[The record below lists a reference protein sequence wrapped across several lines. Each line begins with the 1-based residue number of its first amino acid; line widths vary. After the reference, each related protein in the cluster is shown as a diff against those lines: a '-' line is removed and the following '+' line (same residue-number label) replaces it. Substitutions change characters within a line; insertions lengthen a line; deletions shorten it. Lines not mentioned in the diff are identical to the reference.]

1 MLYRFEN
8 LEKSYGPHDV
18 LKGAT
23 WQHNP
28 GEKVALVG
36 RNGAGKTTLFRLL
49 LKQEEADRGQILR
62 ASGLSIGHVGQHL
75 DAEAG
80 MSLFDYVETAFA
92 DVLAIERKMRAIEHD
107 LADVDRPDHDRL
119 LEKYAELQHDY
130 EHADGYTLHAEVERV
145 LTGVG
150 FVKGEFD
157 RPIAEFSGGQQN
169 RAMLARV
176 LLTKVD
182 LLLLDEPTNHLDL
195 AGIEFLEEFLQSFK
209 GSYLLI
215 SHDRTFL
222 NRTVGKI
229 VELAHGKLVEYHG
242 NYERFVA
249 QRAERME
256 KMAVD
261 YERQQEHIER
271 TQDFIRRNIAGQK
284 TKQAKSRRKELAR
297 LDELERP
304 ESDETLAKFRLE
316 AGPRSGAIALTADR
330 VTAGYPSP
338 AASPHPLPAGEG
350 GPQVAPPNPLP
361 AGGRGPQ
368 VAPPHPLPAGEG
380 GPQVAPPHPLPA
392 GEGGPQ
398 GRVRAIV
405 NMLTMV
411 IRRGERYAII
421 GPNGSGK
428 STLLKTFAGRLQPL
442 EGTVAYGHN
451 VHVGYYDQTLG
462 DLNPKGSVID
472 EIWNLDTTQTEEQ
485 ARSYL
490 AQFSFFDDDVF
501 KKTRDLS
508 GGEKG
513 RLALAKIM
521 FTGGNLMLLD
531 EPTNHLDVY
540 TREAL
545 EEALERFTGALVV
558 VSHDRY
564 FIDRVAENVIVV
576 DDGAAEI
583 FPGNYSDHVER
594 VKAGIPVPRPATMP
608 QPSPPA
614 PLPAGEGGR
623 RPGEGASA
631 EKKKRDKRLKK
642 IDEELADLESRIAA
656 AERER
661 ERNDLLLCSEEI
673 YRDGD
678 RTRKIQSQNADLK
691 AMIELLMRKWE
702 ALEKEREE
710 VAPVSS

>member
-1 MLYRFEN
+1 MLYRFEDI
-8 LEKSYGPHDV
+8 EKSYGPHDI
-18 LKGAT
+18 LKGVT

-49 LKQEEADRGQILR
+49 LKQEETDRGQIVR
-62 ASGLSIGHVGQHL
+62 ASGLTIGHVGQHL
-75 DAEAG
+75 DAEPG
-80 MSLFDYVETAFA
+80 MTLFDYVETAFA
-92 DVLAIERKMRAIEHD
+92 DVLAIERKMRGLEHD
-107 LADVDRPDHDRL
+107 LGDSSRGDHERL

-145 LTGVG
+145 LSGVG
-150 FVKGEFD
+150 FVKGDWE

-176 LLTKVD
+176 LLTQVD

-195 AGIEFLEEFLQSFK
+195 NGIEFLEEFLHDFK
-209 GSYLLI
+209 GSFLLI

-222 NRTVGKI
+222 NRTVEKI
-229 VELAHGKLVEYHG
+229 VELAHGKLLEYHG
-242 NYERFVA
+242 NYDRFV
-249 QRAERME
+249 QLRAERME

-261 YERQQEHIER
+261 YERQQELIDK

-284 TKQAKSRRKELAR
+284 TKQAKSRRKMLAK
-297 LDELERP
+297 LDEVERP
-304 ESDETLAKFRLE
+304 ETDETFANFRLE

-330 VTAGYPSP
+330 VIAGYED
-338 AASPHPLPAGEG
+338 HPVVHGFS
-350 GPQVAPPNPLP
+350 
-361 AGGRGPQ
+361 
-368 VAPPHPLPAGEG
+368 
-380 GPQVAPPHPLPA
+380 
-392 GEGGPQ
+392 
-398 GRVRAIV
+398 
-405 NMLTMV
+405 TT

-442 EGTVAYGHN
+442 AGTVTYGHN

-472 EIWNLDTTQTEEQ
+472 EVWNLDHSQTEEQ
-485 ARSYL
+485 VRSYL

-521 FTGGNLMLLD
+521 YVGGNLMLLD

-545 EEALERFTGALVV
+545 EEALERFTGALIV

-564 FIDRVAENVIVV
+564 FIDRVVDNVMVV
-576 DDGAAEI
+576 EEGTAEI
-583 FPGNYSDHVER
+583 YPGNYSDHVER
-594 VKAGIPVPRPATMP
+594 VKAGLAVPRVSVAAPA
-608 QPSPPA
+608 SGAVAPA
-614 PLPAGEGGR
+614 AESGR
-623 RPGEGASA
+623 RYTEDDKTSRNEQRKHA
-631 EKKKRDKRLKK
+631 KRLKK
-642 IDEELADLESRIAA
+642 IDEEIAALEARIAA

-661 ERNDLLLCSEEI
+661 ERNDFLLCSEEV
-673 YRDGD
+673 YRDGE
-678 RTRKIQSQNADLK
+678 RTKKIQAQNADLK
-691 AMIELLMRKWE
+691 SMIDLLYGKWE
-702 ALEKEREE
+702 TLAKEREE
-710 VAPVSS
+710 LEGAVA

>member
-8 LEKSYGPHDV
+8 IEKSYGPHDI

-28 GEKVALVG
+28 GEHVGLVG

-49 LKQEEADRGQILR
+49 LKQEEPDRGQIIR

-75 DAEAG
+75 DAEPG
-80 MSLFDYVETAFA
+80 MSLFDYVETAFGE
-92 DVLAIERKMRAIEHD
+92 VLTIERKMRAIEHD
-107 LADVDRPDHDRL
+107 LADTTRSDHERL
-119 LEKYAELQHDY
+119 LQKYAELQHDF
-130 EHADGYTLHAEVERV
+130 EHADGYTRHAEVERV

-150 FVKGEFD
+150 FNEKRDWE

-176 LLTKVD
+176 LLTRVD

-195 AGIEFLEEFLQSFK
+195 RGIEFLEEFLQSFS

-222 NRTVGKI
+222 NRTVTKI
-229 VELAHGKLVEYHG
+229 IELAHGRLLEYNG
-242 NYERFVA
+242 NYERFL
-249 QRAERME
+249 QLRGERME
-256 KMAVD
+256 KMAAD
-261 YERQQEHIER
+261 FERQQEYIEK

-284 TKQAKSRRKELAR
+284 TKQAKSRRKMLGK

-304 ESDETLAKFRLE
+304 ETDETLASFKLD
-316 AGPRSGAIALTADR
+316 AGPRSGAVALTADR
-330 VTAGYPSP
+330 LAAGYPD
-338 AASPHPLPAGEG
+338 
-350 GPQVAPPNPLP
+350 
-361 AGGRGPQ
+361 
-368 VAPPHPLPAGEG
+368 
-380 GPQVAPPHPLPA
+380 
-392 GEGGPQ
+392 
-398 GRVRAIV
+398 RVV
-405 NMLTMV
+405 VENFSLSV
-411 IRRGERYAII
+411 RRGERYAIM

-428 STLLKTFAGRLQPL
+428 STLLKTFAGRLPVIS
-442 EGTVAYGHN
+442 GHVTYGHN
-451 VHVGYYDQTLG
+451 VQVGYYDQTLG
-462 DLNPKGSVID
+462 DLNPKGTVID
-472 EIWNLDTTQTEEQ
+472 EVWNLDHNQTEEEV
-485 ARSYL
+485 RSYL

-521 FTGGNLMLLD
+521 YVGGNVMLLD

-545 EEALERFTGALVV
+545 EEALERFTGALIV

-564 FIDRVAENVIVV
+564 FIDRVAENVILVE
-576 DDGAAEI
+576 DGAADVYA
-583 FPGNYSDHVER
+583 GNYTDLVER
-594 VKAGIPVPRPATMP
+594 FKAGAAAPVVHHPKPAVRHA
-608 QPSPPA
+608 QPDLPKAAAPKPALSPDQK
-614 PLPAGEGGR
+614 
-623 RPGEGASA
+623 A
-631 EKKKRDKRLKK
+631 EQKKREKRIRK
-642 IDEELADLESRIAA
+642 IDEEVAALEERIAS

-661 ERNDLLLCSEEI
+661 ERNDLLLCSEEV

-678 RTRKIQSQNADLK
+678 RMKKIQQQNADIK
-691 AMIELLMRKWE
+691 AMIDLLYGKWE
-702 ALEKEREE
+702 ALAKEKEELE
-710 VAPVSS
+710 SAVV

>member
-18 LKGAT
+18 LRGAT

-28 GEKVALVG
+28 GEHVGLVG

-49 LKQEEADRGQILR
+49 LKEEEADRGTIIR
-62 ASGLSIGHVGQHL
+62 ASGLTMGHVGQHL
-75 DAEAG
+75 DAEPE

-92 DVLAIERKMRAIEHD
+92 DVLAIERKMRAMEHD
-107 LADVDRPDHDRL
+107 LADTTRSAAEHDRL
-119 LEKYAELQHDY
+119 LHKYAELQHDF
-130 EHADGYTLHAEVERV
+130 ERLDGYTLHAEVERV

-150 FVKGEFD
+150 FADKAEWQ
-157 RPIAEFSGGQQN
+157 RPIAAFSGGQQN

-195 AGIEFLEEFLQSFK
+195 KGIEFLEEFLQSFT

-229 VELAHGKLVEYHG
+229 IELAHGKLIEYNG
-242 NYERFVA
+242 NYERFLVL
-249 QRAERME
+249 REERME
-256 KMAVD
+256 KMAID
-261 YERQQEHIER
+261 YERQQEMIER
-271 TQDFIRRNIAGQK
+271 TQEFIRRNIAGQK
-284 TKQAKSRRKELAR
+284 TKQAKSRRKMLER
-297 LDELERP
+297 LDEVERP
-304 ESDETLAKFRLE
+304 ESDETLARFRLD

-330 VTAGYPSP
+330 LTAGYDDKAVVSDF
-338 AASPHPLPAGEG
+338 A
-350 GPQVAPPNPLP
+350 
-361 AGGRGPQ
+361 
-368 VAPPHPLPAGEG
+368 
-380 GPQVAPPHPLPA
+380 
-392 GEGGPQ
+392 
-398 GRVRAIV
+398 
-405 NMLTMV
+405 LT
-411 IRRGERYAII
+411 IRRGERYAIM

-442 EGTVAYGHN
+442 AGSVSYGHN
-451 VHVGYYDQTLG
+451 VQVGYYDQTLG
-462 DLNPKGSVID
+462 DLNPNGIVID

-485 ARSYL
+485 VRSYL
-490 AQFSFFDDDVF
+490 ARFSFFDEDLQ

-564 FIDRVAENVIVV
+564 FIDRVAENIILVE
-576 DDGAAEI
+576 DGAGEVYA
-583 FPGNYSDHVER
+583 GNYTDLAER
-594 VKAGIPVPRPATMP
+594 MKAGLATPKPRAAPEPGPSQRPTPA
-608 QPSPPA
+608 S
-614 PLPAGEGGR
+614 GR
-623 RPGEGASA
+623 AHSTSTVTR
-631 EKKKRDKRLKK
+631 KRLKK
-642 IDEELADLESRIAA
+642 IDEEIAA
-656 AERER
+656 LEARISSGEKER
-661 ERNDLLLCSEEI
+661 ERNDLLLCSEEVF
-673 YRDGD
+673 RDGE
-678 RTRKIQSQNADLK
+678 RVKKIQAQNSDLK
-691 AMIELLMRKWE
+691 SMIELLYRKWE
-702 ALEKEREE
+702 ELAREREE
-710 VAPVSS
+710 LATEAAAPQ